1 MKTLKLLNRIFLS
14 ILLLFFTFVKIS
26 YSEEQ
31 PVDIWNIDKSKLKQ
45 NSGNDNTETNL
56 KIKDDNLIET
66 FPFDPLKLEPQS
78 SIKEIKFDQDLSSQ
92 KISILGLYDPDEFG
106 LSLNMWS
113 NSDGDQLKNIFAKL
127 NKMNL
132 SNDAKEL
139 MNISLL
145 TNAYQ
150 PQKNISEKEFIEI
163 KSEWLIKNSDLEL
176 IEKYLIKNQIFD
188 THSKLTRHL
197 IDQHLSK
204 ANLEKVCEIFS
215 KNKEPLSDN
224 YLSKFNIYCLINTE
238 RNEEAQLI
246 LDLKKELGFQDTY
259 FEKKIS
265 NLLGYSTSI
274 DKTISEKSILDFH
287 LAHKT
292 NPKFLFEPKKDTNK
306 LIWKYL
312 SSYNLLSSFEDI
324 DTSELDKISTLESA
338 THNNNY
344 SEEDLFE
351 LYKRF
356 QFSLS
361 QLLNVRDNLQLL
373 SNIEARALVYQKI
386 LLESEKVEK
395 LKLLKILK
403 ESFEKDNLTNAFDNE
418 LKKFLNE
425 MNPIDI
431 PDNLT
436 SFYYTNIEIS
446 KKDQKKIKFSKDV
459 IHQSKLINYFD
470 GDYSKLKLEKDLQ
483 NFLKKLKK
491 SKRYSFTKKDQI
503 FLEALKSDGIDIPE
517 KYDEFYELNQSEI
530 PSDIQVMI
538 NNDEKGAALLR
549 IIEVIGQDDLD
560 RIDDDTMYFIIATLN
575 QLNIDKIRNDILLKV
590 LPLKV

>member
-1 MKTLKLLNRIFLS
+1 MKILKLLNKFFLS
-14 ILLLFFTFVKIS
+14 ILVTFFIFVRIS

-31 PVDIWNIDKSKLKQ
+31 PVDIWNIDKSKLNQ
-45 NSGNDNTETNL
+45 NNVNGNDASNET
-56 KIKDDNLIET
+56 IKNENSNQTLTLDT
-66 FPFDPLKLEPQS
+66 LKLEPQS
-78 SIKEIKFDQDLSSQ
+78 PIKEIKFEQNLNSP
-92 KISILGLYDPDEFG
+92 KIKILGLYDPDDFG

-132 SNDAKEL
+132 SKDAKEL

-150 PQKNISEKEFIEI
+150 PQKNMSENEFIEI
-163 KSEWLIKNSDLEL
+163 KSEWLIKNSDLNL
-176 IEKYLIKNQIFD
+176 IEEYLTKNQIFD
-188 THSKLTRHL
+188 SHPKLTKHL

-204 ANLEKVCEIFS
+204 ANVEKVCEIFS
-215 KNKEPLSDN
+215 KNMEPLNDD
-224 YLSKFNIYCLINTE
+224 YLSKFNIYCLIKDGK
-238 RNEEAQLI
+238 NEEAQLI
-246 LDLKKELGFQDTY
+246 LDLKKELGFNDTY
-259 FEKKIS
+259 YEKKIL
-265 NLLGYSTSI
+265 NLLGYSSQI

-287 LAHKT
+287 LAHQT
-292 NPKFLFEPKKDTNK
+292 NPKFIFEPKKTTDK

-312 SSYNLLSSFEDI
+312 SSFNLLGVFKEIDI
-324 DTSELDKISTLESA
+324 SELDKISTIEKA
-338 THNNNY
+338 THDKNY

-356 QFSLS
+356 QFSLN
-361 QLLNVRDNLQLL
+361 QLLNVRDHMQSL
-373 SNIEARALVYQKI
+373 SNIESRALLYQKI

-395 LKLLKILK
+395 LRLLKILK
-403 ESFEKDNLTNAFDNE
+403 ESFKKDNLENAFDNE
-418 LKKFLNE
+418 LKKFLDVME
-425 MNPIDI
+425 PRDI

-446 KKDQKKIKFSKDV
+446 NEDEKKIKFNKDV
-459 IHQSKLINYFD
+459 MHQSKLISYFD
-470 GDYSKLKLEKDLQ
+470 GNYSKSKLEKDLQ
-483 NFLKKLKK
+483 NFLKKIKK
-491 SKRYSFTKKDQI
+491 KKEYSFSKKDKI
-503 FLEALKSDGIDIPE
+503 FLESLKSDGIEVPK
-517 KYDEFYELNQSEI
+517 KYDDLYKINQSEI

-560 RIDDDTMYFIIATLN
+560 RIDDDTIYFIIATLN

>member
-1 MKTLKLLNRIFLS
+1 MKILKLLNRIFLS

-31 PVDIWNIDKSKLKQ
+31 PVDIWNIDKSKIKQ

-56 KIKDDNLIET
+56 KIKDDNLIKT

-517 KYDEFYELNQSEI
+517 KYDEFYQLNQSEI

>member
-66 FPFDPLKLEPQS
+66 FPFDPLKLEPQN

-403 ESFEKDNLTNAFDNE
+403 ESFEKDNLTNAFYNE

-436 SFYYTNIEIS
+436 SFYYTNIEII

>member
-436 SFYYTNIEIS
+436 SFYYTNIEII

>member
-1 MKTLKLLNRIFLS
+1 MKILKLLNKFFLS
-14 ILLLFFTFVKIS
+14 ILVTFFIFLKIS

-31 PVDIWNIDKSKLKQ
+31 PVDIWNIDKSKLDQ
-45 NSGNDNTETNL
+45 NDANNNESNEIIKNENSNQILILDN
-56 KIKDDNLIET
+56 
-66 FPFDPLKLEPQS
+66 LKLEPQNP
-78 SIKEIKFDQDLSSQ
+78 IKEIKFEQNLDSS
-92 KISILGLYDPDEFG
+92 KIKILGLYDPDDFG

-127 NKMNL
+127 NKMSL
-132 SNDAKEL
+132 SKDAKEL

-150 PQKNISEKEFIEI
+150 PQKNISENEFIEI
-163 KSEWLIKNSDLEL
+163 KSDWLIKNSDLIL
-176 IEKYLIKNQIFD
+176 IEEYILKNQIFD
-188 THSKLTRHL
+188 THPKLTRHL
-197 IDQHLSK
+197 IDQHLSR
-204 ANLEKVCEIFS
+204 ANVEKICEIFS
-215 KNKEPLSDN
+215 KNINPLNDD
-224 YLSKFNIYCLINTE
+224 YLSKFNIYCLIKNGK
-238 RNEEAQLI
+238 NEEAQLI
-246 LDLKKELGFQDTY
+246 FDLKKENGFNDVY

-265 NLLGYSTSI
+265 NLLGYTSQI

-287 LAHKT
+287 LAHQT
-292 NPKFLFEPKKDTNK
+292 NPQFIFEPKETTDK

-312 SSYNLLSSFEDI
+312 SSFNLLSAFKEIDI
-324 DTSELDKISTLESA
+324 SELDKISTLEKA
-338 THNNNY
+338 THDKNY

-356 QFSLS
+356 QFNLN
-361 QLLNVRDNLQLL
+361 QLLNVREHMQSL
-373 SNIEARALVYQKI
+373 SNIESRALVYQKI
-386 LLESEKVEK
+386 LLESEKIEK

-403 ESFEKDNLTNAFDNE
+403 ESFKKDNLENAFDNE
-418 LKKFLNE
+418 LKKFLDVME
-425 MNPIDI
+425 PRDI

-446 KKDQKKIKFSKDV
+446 KKVEKKIKFNKDV
-459 IHQSKLINYFD
+459 MHQSKLISYFD
-470 GDYSKLKLEKDLQ
+470 GNYSKSKLEKDLQ
-483 NFLKKLKK
+483 NFLKKIKK
-491 SKRYSFTKKDQI
+491 KEYLFSKKDQI
-503 FLEALKSDGIDIPE
+503 FLESLKSDGIEVPK
-517 KYDEFYELNQSEI
+517 KYDDLYKINQSEI

-549 IIEVIGQDDLD
+549 IIEVIGQDDLE